1 MRTYD
6 ITLTITPQTIVW
18 PGDSPVKI
26 TKTSSIASGDNAN
39 VSEISM
45 SCHTG
50 THVDAPDH
58 FLNNGITVDDLSL
71 DLLVGRA
78 YVLHLPN
85 VSMITASVLMQAE
98 IPPRT
103 RRLLFKTRN
112 SDLWANGNTEFQT
125 DFVALSV
132 DAAELLVDRNVKL
145 VGIDYLSIAPY
156 KMGTPVHTILLN
168 AGVVVLEGLD
178 LSKVS
183 QGRYT
188 LHCLPLKLGG
198 AEGSPDAGGTCGGVD
213 PSVLVV

>member
-6 ITLTITPQTIVW
+6 ITLTITPQSIVW
-18 PGDSPVKI
+18 PGDSPVLIKH
-26 TKTSSIASGDNAN
+26 TSSIAAGDNAN
-39 VSEISM
+39 VSEITM

-50 THVDAPDH
+50 THVDSPHH
-58 FLNNGITVDDLSL
+58 FLNNGITVDNLSL

-78 YVLHLPN
+78 YVLHLPD

-112 SDLWANGNTEFQT
+112 SNLWAHGNNEFQT

-132 DAAELLVDRNVKL
+132 DAAELLVDRNVKV

-156 KMGTPVHTILLN
+156 KMGIPVHTILLN
-168 AGVVVLEGLD
+168 AGVVVIEGLD
-178 LSKVS
+178 LSQVS

-198 AEGSPDAGGTCGGVD
+198 ADGAPTRAILVGV
-213 PSVLVV
+213 

>member
-6 ITLTITPQTIVW
+6 ITLTITPQMTVW
-18 PGDSPVKI
+18 PGDPSVNI
-26 TKTSSIASGDNAN
+26 QRISSIASGDNAN
-39 VSEISM
+39 VSQMTM

-58 FLNNGITVDDLSL
+58 FLNNGKTVEGLPL

-78 YVLHLPN
+78 YVLYMPDI
-85 VSMITASVLMQAE
+85 SMITAAALMNAD

-112 SDLWANGNTEFQT
+112 SEYWAQGNGDFHS
-125 DFVALSV
+125 DFVGLSV
-132 DAAELLVDRNVKL
+132 DAAEWLVDRNVRL

-156 KMGTPVHTILLN
+156 KLGTPVHTILLN
-168 AGVVVLEGLD
+168 AGVVVIEGLD
-178 LSKVS
+178 LSQVS

-188 LHCLPLKLGG
+188 LHCLPLKLAG
-198 AEGSPDAGGTCGGVD
+198 ADGAPTRCILVGV
-213 PSVLVV
+213 

>member
-6 ITLTITPQTIVW
+6 ITLTITPQMTVW
-18 PGDSPVKI
+18 PGDPPVI
-26 TKTSSIASGDNAN
+26 MERTRSIALGDNAN
-39 VSEISM
+39 VSQIKM

-58 FLNNGITVDDLSL
+58 FLNNGKTVEALSL

-78 YVLHLPN
+78 YVLYLPDVN
-85 VSMITASVLMQAE
+85 LITASVLMQAD

-112 SDLWANGNTEFQT
+112 SEYWAKGNSEFQA
-125 DFVALSV
+125 DFVGLSV

-156 KMGTPVHTILLN
+156 KMGSPVHTILLN
-168 AGVVVLEGLD
+168 AGVVVIEGLD
-178 LSKVS
+178 LSQVS

-198 AEGSPDAGGTCGGVD
+198 ADGAPTRAILVGV
-213 PSVLVV
+213 

>member
-6 ITLTITPQTIVW
+6 ITLTITPDMIVW
-18 PGDSPVKI
+18 PGDPLVDMKRL
-26 TKTSSIASGDNAN
+26 SSISAGDNAN
-39 VSEISM
+39 VTQISM

-58 FLNNGITVDDLSL
+58 FMNNGKTVESLTL
-71 DLLVGRA
+71 DLLLGRA

-85 VSMITASVLMQAE
+85 VNLITASVLMDAD

-112 SDLWANGNTEFQT
+112 SDFWASGNKEFQT

-132 DAAELLVDRNVKL
+132 DAAEWLVDRNVKV

-156 KMGTPVHTILLN
+156 KQGKPVHTILLD
-168 AGVVVLEGLD
+168 AGVVVIEGLD

-188 LHCLPLKLGG
+188 LTCLPLKLGG
-198 AEGSPDAGGTCGGVD
+198 AEGAPARAILVGV
-213 PSVLVV
+213 

>member
-6 ITLTITPQTIVW
+6 ITLTITPQMIVW
-18 PGDSPVKI
+18 PGDPSVNI
-26 TKTSSIASGDNAN
+26 QRISSIASGDNSN
-39 VSEISM
+39 VSQMTM

-58 FLNNGITVDDLSL
+58 FLNNGKTVEGLSL

-78 YVLHLPN
+78 YVLYLPN
-85 VSMITASVLMQAE
+85 VSLITAAVLMQAD

-112 SDLWANGNTEFQT
+112 SEYWAKGNSEFHT
-125 DFVALSV
+125 DFVGLSV
-132 DAAELLVDRNVKL
+132 DAAELLVDRNVRL

-156 KMGTPVHTILLN
+156 KQGTPVHTILLN
-168 AGVVVLEGLD
+168 AGVVVIEGLD
-178 LSKVS
+178 LSQVS
-183 QGRYT
+183 PGRYT

-198 AEGSPDAGGTCGGVD
+198 AEGAPTRCILVGV
-213 PSVLVV
+213 

>member
-6 ITLTITPQTIVW
+6 ITLTVTPHMIVW
-18 PGDSPVKI
+18 PGDPPVI
-26 TKTSSIASGDNAN
+26 MERTSSIDSGGSSN
-39 VSEISM
+39 VSHISM

-58 FLNNGITVDDLSL
+58 FLNNGKTVESLSL

-78 YVLHLPN
+78 YVLHLPDVN
-85 VSMITASVLMQAE
+85 MITASVLMEAD

-112 SDLWANGNTEFQT
+112 SDLWANGKKEFQQ
-125 DFVALSV
+125 DFVGLSV

-145 VGIDYLSIAPY
+145 VGIDYLSVAPF
-156 KMGTPVHTILLN
+156 KMGKQVHTILLN
-168 AGVVVLEGLD
+168 AGVVVIEGLD
-178 LSKVS
+178 LSKVT

-188 LHCLPLKLGG
+188 LHCLPIKLGG
-198 AEGSPDAGGTCGGVD
+198 AEGAPARAILVGV
-213 PSVLVV
+213 

>member
-6 ITLTITPQTIVW
+6 ITLTITPEMIVW
-18 PGDSPVKI
+18 PGDPQVDMKRL
-26 TKTSSIASGDNAN
+26 SSISAGDNAN
-39 VSEISM
+39 VTQISM

-58 FLNNGITVDDLSL
+58 FMNNGKTVELLTL
-71 DLLVGRA
+71 DLLLGRA

-85 VSMITASVLMQAE
+85 VNLITASVLMGAD

-112 SDLWANGNTEFQT
+112 SDFWASGNKEFQA

-132 DAAELLVDRNVKL
+132 DAAEWLVDRNVKV
-145 VGIDYLSIAPY
+145 VGIDYLSIAPF
-156 KMGTPVHTILLN
+156 KQGKPVHTILLE
-168 AGVVVLEGLD
+168 AGVVVIEGLD

-188 LHCLPLKLGG
+188 LTCLPLKLGG
-198 AEGSPDAGGTCGGVD
+198 AEGAPTRAILVGV
-213 PSVLVV
+213 

>member
-6 ITLTITPQTIVW
+6 ITLMINPQSIVW
-18 PGDSPVKI
+18 PGDPPVRI
-26 TKTSSIASGDNAN
+26 THTSSIAAGDNAN

-58 FLNNGITVDDLSL
+58 FLNNGIKVEDLSL

-78 YVLHLPN
+78 YVLDLPD
-85 VSMITASVLMQAE
+85 VSMITASVLMRAD

-112 SDLWANGNTEFQT
+112 SQLWANGNMEFQT
-125 DFVALSV
+125 DFVGLSV
-132 DAAELLVDRNVKL
+132 DAAELLVDRNVKV

-156 KMGTPVHTILLN
+156 KMSSPVHSILLS
-168 AGVVVLEGLD
+168 AGVVVIEGLD

-198 AEGSPDAGGTCGGVD
+198 VEGAPTRAILVGV
-213 PSVLVV
+213 

>member
-6 ITLTITPQTIVW
+6 ITLMITPQSIVW
-18 PGDSPVKI
+18 PGDSPVVIKH
-26 TKTSSIASGDNAN
+26 TSSIASGDNAN

-50 THVDAPDH
+50 THVDAPNH

-78 YVLHLPN
+78 YVLHLLD
-85 VSMITASVLMQAE
+85 VSLITASVLMQAD

-103 RRLLFKTRN
+103 RRLLFRTRN
-112 SDLWANGNTEFQT
+112 SDLWVNGNKEFQT
-125 DFVALSV
+125 DYVALSI

-168 AGVVVLEGLD
+168 AGVVVIEGLN
-178 LSKVS
+178 LSQVS
-183 QGRYT
+183 QGRYN

-198 AEGSPDAGGTCGGVD
+198 ADGAPTRAILVGV
-213 PSVLVV
+213 

>member
-18 PGDSPVKI
+18 PGDPPVSMQR
-26 TKTSSIASGDNAN
+26 TSSITAGDSSN
-39 VSEISM
+39 VTQITM

-58 FLNNGITVDDLSL
+58 FLNNGKTVENLSL
-71 DLLVGRA
+71 DLLVGRV

-85 VSMITASVLMQAE
+85 VNMITASVLMQAE

-112 SDLWANGNTEFQT
+112 SDLWANGITEFQT
-125 DFVALSV
+125 DFVGLSV

-145 VGIDYLSIAPY
+145 VGIDYLSIAPF
-156 KMGTPVHTILLN
+156 KMGKPVHTILLN
-168 AGVVVLEGLD
+168 AGVVVVEGLD
-178 LSKVS
+178 LSRVS

-198 AEGSPDAGGTCGGVD
+198 AEGAPTRA
-213 PSVLVV
+213 VLVGV

>member
-6 ITLTITPQTIVW
+6 ITLTITPQSVVW
-18 PGDSPVKI
+18 PGDKPVNIKQ
-26 TKTSSIASGDNAN
+26 TSSIAAGDDAN
-39 VSEISM
+39 VSEITM

-50 THVDAPDH
+50 THVDAPHH
-58 FLNNGITVDDLSL
+58 FLNNGITVEDLSM

-78 YVLHLPN
+78 YVLHLPDI
-85 VSMITASVLMQAE
+85 SMITAAALMQAD

-112 SDLWANGNTEFQT
+112 SQYWADGNQEFQT
-125 DFVALSV
+125 DYVALSV

-156 KMGTPVHTILLN
+156 KMGTPVHSILLD
-168 AGVVVLEGLD
+168 AGMVIIEGLD
-178 LSKVS
+178 LSEVS

-198 AEGSPDAGGTCGGVD
+198 VDGAPARAILVGV
-213 PSVLVV
+213 

>member
-6 ITLTITPQTIVW
+6 ITLTITPQSIVW
-18 PGDSPVKI
+18 PGDPPVI
-26 TKTSSIASGDNAN
+26 MERTSSIASGDSSN
-39 VSEISM
+39 VSQIKM

-58 FLNNGITVDDLSL
+58 FLNNGKTVEALSL

-78 YVLHLPN
+78 YVLHLPEVN
-85 VSMITASVLMQAE
+85 LITASVLMQAD

-112 SDLWANGNTEFQT
+112 SEYWVKGISEFQT
-125 DFVALSV
+125 DFVGLSV

-156 KMGTPVHTILLN
+156 KMGKPVHTILLN
-168 AGVVVLEGLD
+168 AGVVVIEGLD
-178 LSKVS
+178 LSQVS

-198 AEGSPDAGGTCGGVD
+198 ADGAPTRAILVGV
-213 PSVLVV
+213 

>member
-6 ITLTITPQTIVW
+6 ITLTITPQLIVW
-18 PGDSPVKI
+18 PGDSPVVIKR
-26 TKTSSIASGDNAN
+26 TRSIASGDNAN
-39 VSEISM
+39 VSQVTM

-50 THVDAPDH
+50 THVDAPHH
-58 FLNNGITVDDLSL
+58 FLNDGKTVDNLSL
-71 DLLVGRA
+71 DLLIGRA
-78 YVLHLPN
+78 YVLYLPDIN
-85 VSMITASVLMQAE
+85 MITASILMDAE

-112 SDLWANGNTEFQT
+112 SDYWANGNKEFQT
-125 DFVALSV
+125 DFVGLSV

-156 KMGTPVHTILLN
+156 KMSKPVHTILLN
-168 AGVVVLEGLD
+168 AGMVVIEGLD
-178 LSKVS
+178 LSQVS

-198 AEGSPDAGGTCGGVD
+198 ADGAPTRAILVGV
-213 PSVLVV
+213 

>member
-18 PGDSPVKI
+18 PGDSPVRLKR
-26 TKTSSIASGDNAN
+26 TSSIASGDTSN
-39 VSEISM
+39 VSEVTM
-45 SCHTG
+45 SCHAG

-78 YVLHLPN
+78 YVLHLPDI
-85 VSMITASVLMQAE
+85 SMITASILMQAD

-112 SDLWANGNTEFQT
+112 SNYWANGNKDFQS
-125 DFVALSV
+125 DFVGLSI

-156 KMGTPVHTILLN
+156 KMGTAVHTILLN
-168 AGVVVLEGLD
+168 AGVVVVEGLD
-178 LSKVS
+178 LSQVS

-198 AEGSPDAGGTCGGVD
+198 TDGAPTRA
-213 PSVLVV
+213 VLVGV

>member
-6 ITLTITPQTIVW
+6 VSLTITPQSIVW
-18 PGDSPVKI
+18 PGDQPVNI
-26 TKTSSIASGDNAN
+26 ARTSSINAGDTSN

-58 FLNNGITVDDLSL
+58 FLNNGITVEDLSL
-71 DLLVGRA
+71 DLLIGRA
-78 YVLHLPN
+78 YVLHLPD
-85 VSMITASVLMQAE
+85 VDTISARVLMDAE

-112 SDLWANGNTEFQT
+112 SDYWANGNPEFQT

-132 DAAELLVDRNVKL
+132 DAAQLLVDRNVRL

-156 KMGTPVHTILLN
+156 NLGLAVHTILLA
-168 AGVVVLEGLD
+168 AGVVVIEGLD
-178 LSKVS
+178 LSKVT

-188 LHCLPLKLGG
+188 LHCLPMKLGG
-198 AEGSPDAGGTCGGVD
+198 VEGAPARAILVGV
-213 PSVLVV
+213 

>member
-26 TKTSSIASGDNAN
+26 TQTSSMALGDNAN

-58 FLNNGITVDDLSL
+58 FLNNGINVDDLSL

-78 YVLHLPN
+78 YVLYLPD

-112 SDLWANGNTEFQT
+112 SDLWASGNREFQT

-132 DAAELLVDRNVKL
+132 DAAELLVDRNVKV

-168 AGVVVLEGLD
+168 AGVVIIEGLE

-198 AEGSPDAGGTCGGVD
+198 VEGAPTRA
-213 PSVLVV
+213 VLVGV

>member
-6 ITLTITPQTIVW
+6 ITLTVSPQSIVW
-18 PGDSPVKI
+18 PGDPPVNMKRL
-26 TKTSSIASGDNAN
+26 SSIASGGSSN
-39 VSEISM
+39 VTEISM

-58 FLNNGITVDDLSL
+58 FLNNGKTVENLSI
-71 DLLVGRA
+71 DLLFGRA
-78 YVLHLPN
+78 YVLHLPD
-85 VSMITASVLMQAE
+85 VDLITASVLMNAD

-112 SDLWANGNTEFQT
+112 SEYWANGGT
-125 DFVALSV
+125 DFQKDFVGLSV
-132 DAAELLVDRNVKL
+132 DAAELLVERNVRL

-156 KMGTPVHTILLN
+156 KLGIPVHTILLN
-168 AGVVVLEGLD
+168 AGVVIVEGLD
-178 LSKVS
+178 LSMVS

-198 AEGSPDAGGTCGGVD
+198 ADGAPARA
-213 PSVLVV
+213 VLVGV